1 MDKLRIKIKERR
13 GVYIATLQIRTSD
26 DDWRDLEDFVGR
38 SDYRSGA
45 INELTQDVYRYINFL
60 TRNFLGNDD
69 ITVVDENGGRLEDYE
84 L

>member
-1 MDKLRIKIKERR
+1 MDKLRIKIKEIR
-13 GVYIATLQIRTSD
+13 GVYKATLQIRTSD
-26 DDWRDLEDFVGR
+26 DNWRDLEDFAGR

-45 INELTQDVYRYINFL
+45 IRELEADVQRYIAFL
-60 TRNFLGNDD
+60 NRNLLDNDD